1 MGRQMLQRHGS
12 LLSRIEQKFGV
23 PPEIVVAIWGLESD
37 FGKGDI
43 GKMPVIRTL
52 ATMAH
57 DCRRTELFQGEL
69 LAALKIVQRGD
80 LPLRDLIGAF
90 AGEIG
95 QTQFLPS
102 SYIKYGVDFDGNG
115 HVDLRHSVPDVLA
128 STANL
133 LHITGFKG
141 GAPYGEGTREFRSDA
156 RVEQGDDLSQD
167 DRVFCGQAGGAV
179 AASQPLEVIERT
191 QSRRASR
198 AERVSQRR
206 SARCGTGVSYAP
218 AHITLP
224 RHVSPRVRQRA
235 GRLKVALHRNLTSP
249 SLAIFSIRFASTA
262 QYVAGRNRC
271 SRSMNRASLPIR
283 MRGWFFSMPVM
294 MRCAAAG
301 GVVLATASKRSI
313 DSARRALS
321 VMPLPVRE
329 LRTMLVSDAA
339 GMHHRQFH
347 RAVRHRQLMPQAFRK
362 AAHREFRRAIGGLA
376 GRGDDAEDRG
386 EVDDM
391 RLALLAT
398 DAAGTRGCRAPRPRN

>member
-1 MGRQMLQRHGS
+1 MRKFRLAIFLGAVIFSTPTYAARCGGDFNTFVAAMSQEAAAAGISQAVISQALSGVTQDPAVLAFDRRQRGTFNKSFEQYVSTRVGPGRINMGRQMLQRHGS

-133 LHITGFKG
+133 LHVSGFKN
-141 GAPYGEGTREFRSDA
+141 GAPYGEGTANFEAMREW
-156 RVEQGDDLSQD
+156 
-167 DRVFCGQAGGAV
+167 
-179 AASQPLEVIERT
+179 
-191 QSRRASR
+191 
-198 AERVSQRR
+198 
-206 SARCGTGVSYAP
+206 
-218 AHITLP
+218 
-224 RHVSPRVRQRA
+224 
-235 GRLKVALHRNLTSP
+235 
-249 SLAIFSIRFASTA
+249 
-262 QYVAGRNRC
+262 
-271 SRSMNRASLPIR
+271 NRATIYR
-283 MRGWFFSMPVM
+283 KTIGYFADR
-294 MRCAAAG
+294 
-301 GVVLATASKRSI
+301 
-313 DSARRALS
+313 
-321 VMPLPVRE
+321 
-329 LRTMLVSDAA
+329 LV
-339 GMHHRQFH
+339 
-347 RAVRHRQLMPQAFRK
+347 
-362 AAHREFRRAIGGLA
+362 
-376 GRGDDAEDRG
+376 GR
-386 EVDDM
+386 
-391 RLALLAT
+391 
-398 DAAGTRGCRAPRPRN
+398 